1 MNSMIMNAK
10 ESIPSFAVKKYYLKV
25 IYMFQYQSYSFRDL
39 IAGVDTKVPL
49 KDGTLSPC
57 INFDNAA
64 TTPPFISVVNRIVD
78 FSPWYSSIHRGT
90 GYKSKISSD
99 VYDDSR
105 KAIMDFVGANI
116 DKDCV
121 IYVKNTTEAI
131 NKLSNIFKKY
141 YDEGVVLSTFMEH
154 HSNDLP
160 WRDKFLL
167 DYIDINDEGKL
178 DMNDFEKKLKK
189 YQGKLKLVTVTGASN
204 VTGLKNQIHE
214 IARLTHHYGA
224 MILVDGAQ
232 LIPHC
237 PFDMKAHSS
246 PEHIDFLVFS
256 AHKMYAPFGI
266 GVLIGP
272 KSFLGKYPPDYKG
285 GGTIDMVTHDFIKW
299 ADMPDKEEAGTPNIM
314 GVVAL
319 VEAINI
325 LNSIGMENI
334 KNHEENLSRYAI
346 DNLSKIPD
354 VIFYQQSDDNY
365 SRVSII
371 PFNIKGMNHS
381 QVARILSDEAGIAVR
396 NGCFCA
402 QPYVQKLLKVTKEE
416 IEERKKGISKTYPG
430 FVRLSFGIYNTC
442 KEIDFLTHVL
452 KEIVSK
458 KNHYLK
464 KYPIE

>member
-1 MNSMIMNAK
+1 MLPYHS
-10 ESIPSFAVKKYYLKV
+10 SP
-25 IYMFQYQSYSFRDL
+25 FRSL
-39 IAGVDTKVPL
+39 VAGVNTKIPL
-49 KDGTLSPC
+49 NCGVLSPC
-57 INFDNAA
+57 VNFDNAA

-99 VYDDSR
+99 AYDNSR
-105 KAIMDFVGANI
+105 KVIMDFVGANI
-116 DKDCV
+116 DEDCV
-121 IYVKNTTEAI
+121 IYVKNATEAI
-131 NKLSNIFKKY
+131 NKLSNIFKATYAKCL
-141 YDEGVVLSTFMEH
+141 VLSTFMEH

-160 WRDKFLL
+160 WRDKFLI
-167 DYIDINDEGKL
+167 DYTDINDEGSL

-214 IARLTHHYGA
+214 IACLTHHYGA

-237 PFDMKAHSS
+237 PFDMKPDGS

-272 KSFLGKYPPDYKG
+272 KSFLGKCPPDYKG
-285 GGTIDMVTHDFIKW
+285 GGTIDIVTHDFIKW
-299 ADMPDKEEAGTPNIM
+299 ADIPDKEEAGTPNIM
-314 GVVAL
+314 GVIAL
-319 VEAINI
+319 VEAINV

-334 KNHEENLSRYAI
+334 KNYEENLSRYAI
-346 DNLSKIPD
+346 NKLSKIPD
-354 VIFYQQSDDNY
+354 IILYQQPDDNY
-365 SRVSII
+365 PRVSII
-371 PFNIKGMNHS
+371 PFNIEGMNHS

-416 IEERKKGISKTYPG
+416 IEERKKGLHKAFPG
-430 FVRLSFGIYNTC
+430 FVRLSFGIYNTH
-442 KEIDFLTHVL
+442 KEIDFLAHVL
-452 KEIVSK
+452 NEIVSK
-458 KNHYLK
+458 KDHYLK